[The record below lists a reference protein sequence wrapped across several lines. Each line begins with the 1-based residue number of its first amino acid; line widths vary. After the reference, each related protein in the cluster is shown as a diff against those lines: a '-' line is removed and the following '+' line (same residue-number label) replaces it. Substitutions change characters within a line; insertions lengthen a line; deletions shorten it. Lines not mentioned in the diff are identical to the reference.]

1 VINKSKII
9 GFIFLFGPYTMFINV
24 LPIEVETQPV
34 IASCVLIFFFQ
45 NKYRKDQLYIFV
57 LVLYVLFVGLFHIF
71 FATGNLLTLILLI
84 FGPLLYISSSGHEI
98 VIGRKQYFIAH
109 FILLSILVLQKFDTD
124 LIKDIMHLILPRF
137 YTGVSFTSG
146 LATEPA
152 YLAQQIIYL
161 YLLGEFGY
169 KNNIINIS
177 KNELHCLRYLLLFY
191 LALTP
196 SNSMFVLLILVLI
209 PIMNLRLLFPF
220 LITIA
225 SILLIYGSRINML
238 ISGLISNLLNI
249 NLETLMHI
257 DPSGSTRVYL
267 NLIGYLIS
275 LEKYFGVGPGNYGYN
290 WDIAFH
296 NYNIQFLLNH
306 PIIKNWYNV
315 GTKSMSYTSQV
326 ASDIGFIFLILFFG
340 FLCYS
345 FMKARDSERK
355 SIRNVLLFIFFF
367 SSQISNPI
375 PWFLLTFLNMRS
387 NDQTL
392 RRRCR
397 QVRYPGNVQ
406 QPTN

>member
-1 VINKSKII
+1 VINKSKFV
-9 GFIFLFGPYTMFINV
+9 GFIFLFGPFTMFINV

-34 IASCVLIFFFQ
+34 IASCILILFFQ
-45 NKYRKDQLYIFV
+45 NKYRKDQLYMLF
-57 LVLYVLFVGLFHIF
+57 LLLYVLFVGLVHFF

-84 FGPLLYISSSGHEI
+84 FGPLLYLSSSGHDI
-98 VIGRKQYFIAH
+98 VIDRKQYFIAH
-109 FILLSILVLQKFDTD
+109 FILLSILVLQKFDAD

-161 YLLGEFGY
+161 YLLGEFGH

-177 KNELHCLRYLLLFY
+177 KKELSFLRYLLIFY

-196 SNSMFVLLILVLI
+196 SNSMFVLVILVLI

-225 SILLIYGSRINML
+225 FVVLNYGSRINMF
-238 ISGLISNLLNI
+238 INGLNRNLLNI
-249 NLETLMHI
+249 SLETLMHI
-257 DPSGSTRVYL
+257 DLSGSTRVYM

-275 LEKYFGVGPGNYGYN
+275 LEKYFGVGPGNYGYS

-306 PIIKNWYNV
+306 EIIKEWYNA
-315 GTKSMSYTSQV
+315 GTKSMSYTSQI
-326 ASDIGFIFLILFFG
+326 ASEIGLIFLILFLG

-345 FMKARDSERK
+345 FMKARDSARK
-355 SIRNVLLFIFFF
+355 SIRNFLLFVFLF
-367 SSQISNPI
+367 SSQITNPI

-406 QPTN
+406 KSTN